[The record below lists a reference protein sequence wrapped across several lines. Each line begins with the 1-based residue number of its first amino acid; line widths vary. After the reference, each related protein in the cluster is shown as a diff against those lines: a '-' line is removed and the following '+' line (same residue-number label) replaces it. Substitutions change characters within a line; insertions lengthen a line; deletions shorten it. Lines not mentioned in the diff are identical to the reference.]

1 MTQKTSPQKI
11 NPRTQRAR
19 NALMDATHKLV
30 SERPVSD
37 ISLTEIAEMAGVSR
51 PTVYNLFRDTP
62 TLVAA
67 TAVENMVSIFK
78 EIHEALPQGNDEE
91 YLHRV
96 MQMFID
102 RVYEERTFSRNAM
115 FGPSSVEI
123 TAAVVD
129 LLSDTMRD
137 GFIGT
142 RLRATSDDIED
153 RLTVISAGV
162 IWLLTQWLDS
172 DFKGVNAPNKTAKRF
187 SDTILALSR

>member
-1 MTQKTSPQKI
+1 MTQKI

-19 NALMDATHKLV
+19 IALMDATRKLV

-37 ISLTEIAEMAGVSR
+37 ISLTEIAEVAGVSR
-51 PTVYNLFRDTP
+51 PTVYNLFKDTA
-62 TLVAA
+62 TLVAE

-78 EIHEALPQGNDEE
+78 EIQTKLPNGNDEH
-91 YLHRV
+91 YLRQV
-96 MQMFID
+96 MQMFVD
-102 RVYEERTFSRNAM
+102 EVYKERNFSRNAM

-129 LLSDTMRD
+129 LLSDVMRN
-137 GFIGT
+137 GFVGS
-142 RLRATSDDIED
+142 RLRATSEEIDD

-172 DFKGVNAPNKTAKRF
+172 DFRGVNAPQKIACRF
-187 SDTILALSR
+187 SDAIMALSR

>member
-1 MTQKTSPQKI
+1 MMQEMNPQKI

-19 NALMDATHKLV
+19 DALMDATHVLV
-30 SERPVSD
+30 AKRPVAE

-67 TAVENMVSIFK
+67 TAVENMVGIFK

-102 RVYEERTFSRNAM
+102 RVYEERTFSRSAM

-172 DFKGVNAPNKTAKRF
+172 DFNGVNAPNKTAKRF

>member
-1 MTQKTSPQKI
+1 MMQEMNPQKI

-19 NALMDATHKLV
+19 DALMDATHVLV
-30 SERPVSD
+30 AKRPVAE

-67 TAVENMVSIFK
+67 TAVENMVGIFK

-172 DFKGVNAPNKTAKRF
+172 DFNGVNAPNKTAKRF

>member
-1 MTQKTSPQKI
+1 MMQEMNPQKI

-19 NALMDATHKLV
+19 DALMDATHKLV

-51 PTVYNLFRDTP
+51 PTVYNLFKDTP

-91 YLHRV
+91 YLQKV
-96 MQMFID
+96 MQMFVE
-102 RVYEERTFSRNAM
+102 RVYEEHTFSRHAM

-123 TAAVVD
+123 TTAVVD
-129 LLSDTMRD
+129 LLSDTMRE

-142 RLRATSDDIED
+142 RLRATNDHIED
-153 RLTVISAGV
+153 RLVVISAGM
-162 IWLLTQWLDS
+162 IWLLMQWLNS

>member
-19 NALMDATHKLV
+19 DALMDATHVLV
-30 SERPVSD
+30 AKRPVAE

-51 PTVYNLFRDTP
+51 PTVYNLFKDTP
-62 TLVAA
+62 SLVAA
-67 TAVENMVSIFK
+67 TAVENMVGIFK

-102 RVYEERTFSRNAM
+102 RVYEERAFSRNAM

>member
-1 MTQKTSPQKI
+1 MMQKTSPQKI

-19 NALMDATHKLV
+19 NALMDATHVLV
-30 SERPVSD
+30 AKRPVAE

-51 PTVYNLFRDTP
+51 PTVYNLFKDTP

-78 EIHEALPQGNDEE
+78 EIHGNDEE

-102 RVYEERTFSRNAM
+102 RVYEERAFSRNAM